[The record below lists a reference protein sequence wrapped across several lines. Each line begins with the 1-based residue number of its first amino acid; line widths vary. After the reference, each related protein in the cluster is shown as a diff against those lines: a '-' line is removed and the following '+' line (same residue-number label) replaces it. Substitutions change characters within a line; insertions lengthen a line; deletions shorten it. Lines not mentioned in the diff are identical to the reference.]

1 MDCFSGLS
9 VSVCSIL
16 FMVLSCILNT
26 NVTLKH
32 KVKNYIQYLNK
43 AFENRI
49 RLGIMSILMVNDR
62 VEFSALK
69 EMLDITDGNLAS
81 HIAALEKLGYIEVQK
96 QFIGKKPNT
105 TYSVTRAGKKAFNE
119 HLDALEKLLKQRD

>member
-1 MDCFSGLS
+1 
-9 VSVCSIL
+9 
-16 FMVLSCILNT
+16 
-26 NVTLKH
+26 
-32 KVKNYIQYLNK
+32 
-43 AFENRI
+43 
-49 RLGIMSILMVNDR
+49 MSILMVNDK
-62 VEFSALK
+62 VEFSSMK

-81 HIAALEKLGYIEVQK
+81 HISALEKLEYIEVQK